1 MACGK
6 HDQLIDRFGRRI
18 SYVRMSVTDR
28 CDMRCRYCMSE
39 NMVFEPRSALLT
51 LEEQADL
58 ARQLV
63 ARGVTRIRLTGGEP
77 LVRRGVTQL
86 ARSIGQMLGNGLDE
100 LTITTNGARLAEF
113 SDDLWDAGIR
123 RINVSLDTRD
133 PDRFTHITRLGRLSD
148 VLAGLAA
155 AKKRG
160 FSIKINMV
168 ALKSLNEDEIGD
180 MLSWCCDE
188 GFDLSLIETMPL
200 GETGEDRRENFLPLT
215 EVRQT
220 LDQHFDLLPS
230 QHRTGG
236 PSRYMEVQGTNTRL
250 GFISPLTQ
258 NFCESC
264 NRIRISATGQLY
276 MCLGH
281 EDHVDF
287 RAALRSDDPK
297 ALGAALDLAMGR
309 KPERH
314 NFDLG
319 QAATQRHMNVTGG

>member
-1 MACGK
+1 M
-6 HDQLIDRFGRRI
+6 
-18 SYVRMSVTDR
+18 
-28 CDMRCRYCMSE
+28 
-39 NMVFEPRSALLT
+39 LLNLNT
-51 LEEQADL
+51 L
-58 ARQLV
+58 
-63 ARGVTRIRLTGGEP
+63 
-77 LVRRGVTQL
+77 
-86 ARSIGQMLGNGLDE
+86 S
-100 LTITTNGARLAEF
+100 
-113 SDDLWDAGIR
+113 
-123 RINVSLDTRD
+123 
-133 PDRFTHITRLGRLSD
+133 
-148 VLAGLAA
+148 
-155 AKKRG
+155 

-168 ALKSLNEDEIGD
+168 TLKSLNEDEIGD

-200 GETGEDRRENFLPLT
+200 GEVGEDRRGNFLPLT

-220 LDQHFDLLPS
+220 LDQHFDLAPS

>member
-1 MACGK
+1 
-6 HDQLIDRFGRRI
+6 
-18 SYVRMSVTDR
+18 
-28 CDMRCRYCMSE
+28 
-39 NMVFEPRSALLT
+39 MVFEPRSALLT
-51 LEEQADL
+51 LEEQATL
-58 ARQLV
+58 ARHLV

-77 LVRRGVTQL
+77 LVRRGISQL
-86 ARSIGQMLGNGLDE
+86 ARNIGQMLGNGLDE
-100 LTITTNGARLAEF
+100 LTLTTNGARLTEF
-113 SDDLWDAGIR
+113 ADDLWDAGIR
-123 RINVSLDTRD
+123 RINVSLDTRS
-133 PDRFTHITRLGRLSD
+133 PDRFTQITRLGRLSD
-148 VLAGLAA
+148 VLAGITA
-155 AKKRG
+155 AKKRD

-180 MLSWCCDE
+180 ILSWCCDE

-200 GETGEDRRENFLPLT
+200 GDIGEDRRGHFLPLT
-215 EVRQT
+215 EVRQI
-220 LDQHFDLLPS
+220 LDQRFDLIPS
-230 QHRTGG
+230 LHRTGG
-236 PSRYMEVQGTNTRL
+236 PSRYTQVQGTNTRL

-287 RAALRSDDPK
+287 RAALRSDDPD
-297 ALGAALDLAMGR
+297 ALSRALDLAMIR

-314 NFDLG
+314 DFDLG

>member
-1 MACGK
+1 MGCGTNTGL
-6 HDQLIDRFGRRI
+6 QDRYGRQI
-18 SYVRMSVTDR
+18 SYVRLSLTDR
-28 CDMRCRYCMSE
+28 CDMRCRYCMAE

-100 LTITTNGARLAEF
+100 LTITTNGARLAEL

-200 GETGEDRRENFLPLT
+200 GEVGEDRRGNFLPLT

-220 LDQHFDLLPS
+220 LDQHFDLAPS

-236 PSRYMEVQGTNTRL
+236 PSR
-250 GFISPLTQ
+250 
-258 NFCESC
+258 
-264 NRIRISATGQLY
+264 
-276 MCLGH
+276 
-281 EDHVDF
+281 
-287 RAALRSDDPK
+287 
-297 ALGAALDLAMGR
+297 
-309 KPERH
+309 
-314 NFDLG
+314 
-319 QAATQRHMNVTGG
+319 